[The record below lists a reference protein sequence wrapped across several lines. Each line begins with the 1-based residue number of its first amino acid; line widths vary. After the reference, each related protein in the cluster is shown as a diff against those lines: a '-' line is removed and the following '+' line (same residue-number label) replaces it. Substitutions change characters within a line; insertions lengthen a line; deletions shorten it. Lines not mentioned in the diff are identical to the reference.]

1 MVICLYTCQSVL
13 NLQNWGL
20 VISAVNCGNF
30 AAGIFMNVSDAV
42 AVAIELDEVDK
53 AGGCCWCRNI
63 AFMSPRVVTPIS
75 LSPL

>member
-1 MVICLYTCQSVL
+1 
-13 NLQNWGL
+13 
-20 VISAVNCGNF
+20 
-30 AAGIFMNVSDAV
+30 MNVGDAV

-53 AGGCCWCRNI
+53 AGGCCWCRII